1 MTATSITL
9 DYIDWSADYRFRSQV
24 SLGTSGQ
31 YYLLD
36 ADYSARE
43 DAWYVS
49 LFTENEEP
57 IIQGQKLVIG
67 FDILEL
73 CYHPA
78 KPDCKLIPNTD
89 EDSILRVDYENM
101 VDSSIKLYH
110 LTDEDM
116 SNINNQIYSN

>member
-24 SLGTSGQ
+24 SLGTNEQ

-36 ADYSARE
+36 ADYSVRE
-43 DAWYVS
+43 DAWYIS

-67 FDILEL
+67 YDILEL
-73 CYHPA
+73 CYHPN
-78 KPDCKLIPNTD
+78 KPNCKLIPNTD

-101 VDSSIKLYH
+101 VDGSIKLYH
-110 LTDEDM
+110 LTDEDI
-116 SNINNQIYSN
+116 SNINQQIYSN

>member
-1 MTATSITL
+1 MAGTESVTL
-9 DYIDWSADYRFRSQV
+9 TYIDWFPDYRFRTEV

-36 ADYSARE
+36 GEYSARE

-49 LFTENEEP
+49 LFTVNEEP

-67 FDILEL
+67 YDILEL

-78 KPDCKLIPNTD
+78 KPDCKLTPNTD
-89 EDSILRVDYENM
+89 EDSLTRVDYENM
-101 VDSSIKLYH
+101 VDGSIRLYH
-110 LTDEDM
+110 LTDEDI
-116 SNINNQIYSN
+116 SNINQLIYS

>member
-1 MTATSITL
+1 MAATDSITL
-9 DYIDWSADYRFRSQV
+9 SYIDWFPDYRFRSQV
-24 SLGTSGQ
+24 SLGVDGQ

-49 LFTENEEP
+49 LFTKDEEP

-67 FDILEL
+67 YDVLEL

-78 KPDCKLIPNTD
+78 KPDCKLIPNTN
-89 EDSILRVDYENM
+89 EDSLLRVDYENM
-101 VDSSIKLYH
+101 VDGSIKLYH
-110 LTDEDM
+110 LTNTDIT
-116 SNINNQIYSN
+116 NIQQITA